1 MATRN
6 GREGHKSQ
14 GKNHHV
20 QIEGNTSSVLKSKY
34 HEISGFDRS
43 SHLFETARAVKTRIV
58 NELLKRG
65 EEIPV

>member
-1 MATRN
+1 MATGT
-6 GREGHKSQ
+6 GRDGHKSQ

-20 QIEGNTSSVLKSKY
+20 QIEARRSSVLQIQY
-34 HEISGFDRS
+34 QEINGFDRS
-43 SHLFETARAVKTRIV
+43 SHLYETAHAVKTRIV